1 MATPNPMEHT
11 HGGSPPAAISKKVY
25 TIAGILTAVYGLAE
39 LSSQVN
45 EVACLWLLHPR
56 LQTQECMEPVAASII
71 HSWNARLQEGRGG
84 RSPKGLI
91 AVSFD
96 QRNHGSREVNK
107 LANEAWR
114 AGNPTHA
121 QDMFSIYRISLG
133 GHAAWHCVLHDAR
146 ISTAVIV
153 IGCPDYTRL
162 MTDRAKKSKLQT
174 WVSTERPG
182 AQFLGS
188 VDFPKG
194 LIETI
199 ERYDPAGLL
208 MGELDVVTGDD
219 HLHEPSDEEK
229 TRLRPLMREHLGG
242 KRILCLSGGADKLVP
257 YQCGE
262 PFLGFLKRAIGE
274 GGWFSDRET
283 VLEDIVDI
291 QAGHEFSPKM
301 KEEAIRFIGETLL
314 GKGGMHAGTRS
325 SKI

>member
-1 MATPNPMEHT
+1 MATPNPMERT

-39 LSSQVN
+39 LPSQVN

-262 PFLGFLKRAIGE
+262 PFLGFLRRAIGE

-314 GKGGMHAGTRS
+314 GKGDMHAGTRS

>member
-1 MATPNPMEHT
+1 MDTSHLL
-11 HGGSPPAAISKKVY
+11 SY
-25 TIAGILTAVYGLAE
+25 
-39 LSSQVN
+39 LSSY
-45 EVACLWLLHPR
+45 AFP
-56 LQTQECMEPVAASII
+56 TASHTISTNI
-71 HSWNARLQEGRGG
+71 VLG
-84 RSPKGLI
+84 
-91 AVSFD
+91 
-96 QRNHGSREVNK
+96 
-107 LANEAWR
+107 
-114 AGNPTHA
+114 
-121 QDMFSIYRISLG
+121 ISLG

-162 MTDRAKKSKLQT
+162 MMDRARKSKLQT

-194 LIETI
+194 LIEAI
-199 ERYDPAGLL
+199 EKHDPAGLL

-229 TRLRPLMREHLGG
+229 TRLRPLMRDHLGG

-262 PFLGFLKRAIGE
+262 PFLGFLKRAVGE

-291 QAGHEFSPKM
+291 KAGHEFSPKM
-301 KEEAIRFIGETLL
+301 KDEAISLPATLVLHPQDVSTVDIDIGIDIEIFSSIPNRRGSKDRVKPRFMGL
-314 GKGGMHAGTRS
+314 
-325 SKI
+325 